1 MCTYS
6 PHFPLPSAHK
16 YFSITSPSLEVDDS
30 KGTISLSGVHW
41 DLSVVVEQRHF
52 RSWEILV
59 I

>member
-1 MCTYS
+1 MCAYS
-6 PHFPLPSAHK
+6 PYFPLSSAHK
-16 YFSITSPSLEVDDS
+16 YFSISSPSFEVDDS

-41 DLSVVVEQRHF
+41 DLSVVEQRHF